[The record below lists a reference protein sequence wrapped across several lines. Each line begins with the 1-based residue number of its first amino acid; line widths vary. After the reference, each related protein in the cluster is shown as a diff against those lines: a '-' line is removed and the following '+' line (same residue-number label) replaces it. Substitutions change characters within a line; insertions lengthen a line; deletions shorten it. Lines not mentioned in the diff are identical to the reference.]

1 MFEYDKDF
9 YVKQDL
15 ATLLKVL
22 IHLIKNYETD
32 KTFSVREAIEEK
44 LKQGLTEE
52 EIKQTTNFLYNLCR
66 KYVLFAK
73 KVRENIEEEA

>member
-73 KVRENIEEEA
+73 KVRENIEEEV